1 MKILGTL
8 FIGAVLLGC
17 TTLREPRI
25 VGTFVSDKN
34 ATMAYLEGTG
44 KFSDRQLKVFSGLLG
59 KLKIECDGVSVISTV
74 DDFTKTEPLKIIEHT
89 DEYIIIESDFL
100 GEPVQSKVIFT
111 DDGYWEIGGVA
122 GPSYREKFIRL
133 PTNH

>member
-1 MKILGTL
+1 
-8 FIGAVLLGC
+8 
-17 TTLREPRI
+17 
-25 VGTFVSDKN
+25 
-34 ATMAYLEGTG
+34 
-44 KFSDRQLKVFSGLLG
+44 
-59 KLKIECDGVSVISTV
+59 VISTV